1 MTPRPESS
9 GSRPKGTA
17 GEKIPEQPTAAQQKS
32 AAKKTAVPKQ
42 AAAKKAAPA
51 KATARKATAGKT
63 TVGKTAAKK
72 AATKKTAAKKTAVE
86 QPTPEAATAGTA
98 TVKKASAKKTAVEQ
112 PTPEAA
118 TAGTATVKKAS
129 AKKTAVE
136 QPTPETATVKKA
148 AAKKAAVKKS
158 AAKKATRVKA
168 TAGRTTAV
176 KAAAAK
182 STAAESVADEAAA
195 AKSPAAKTLG
205 KKTAAKKTAAKKAP
219 AKKAPA
225 KKPTT
230 AKTTV
235 GEATGAGATGAGA
248 TAAGAHAAEAPGAGA
263 PAAGAHAAEA
273 PGAGAPAKK
282 AAAKKTTPARTTVAK
297 AAAKRTGAGAAPAG
311 KPVAKKSA
319 AKKSAAKKAPARKAP
334 ATQAPSGQAPPEK
347 APPEKAP
354 TGQATAEKAPTGQA
368 SPDKAP
374 TGHAPAGKA
383 ASVQVAP
390 PEVEVAVSPA
400 VDAVDRERLL
410 GGTHHA
416 PHSVLGAHPV
426 PGGVAFRALRPYAL
440 SVTVVSGEL
449 RAELHDDGDGFFS
462 GLLPLREVPAYRLVV
477 EYEGTVLETE
487 DAYRFLPTLGDLDL
501 HLIGEGRHEE
511 LWTALGA
518 HPTVHQGVTGTR
530 FAVWAPNAQGVRVTG
545 TFNFWDG
552 TGHIMRSLG
561 SSGVW
566 ELFLPDVGEGELY
579 KFEITRPDGSK
590 TLRADPLARRTEVP
604 PATSSV
610 ITSSEYEW
618 GDAQWLA
625 RRAEV
630 PAHEAP
636 FSVYEV
642 HLPSW
647 RPGLTYRQLAEQLPG
662 YVKNLGFTH
671 VELMPVAEH
680 PFGGS
685 WGYQV
690 TGFYAPTA
698 RLGTPDDFR
707 YLVDSLHRA
716 GIGVLMD
723 WVPAHFPRDDWA
735 LAEFDG
741 RPLYEHEDPLRAAHP
756 DWGTLEFDFGRNEVR
771 NFLVA
776 NAVYWCEEF
785 HIDGLRVDAV
795 ASMLYLDYSREPGQ
809 WTPNEHGGRENLD
822 AVAFLQEMNA
832 TVYRRVPGVVTIAEE
847 STAWDGVTRA
857 THHKGPSGFG
867 GLGFGLKWNMGW
879 MHDSLQYMSHEPV
892 YRKYHHGEMTFSMV
906 YAYSENYVLP
916 ISHDE
921 VVHGKRS
928 LVSKMPGDWWQQ
940 RAGVRSYLGFMW
952 AHPGKQLL
960 FMGQEFA
967 QGAEWSEAHGPDWW
981 LLDPGYGAEPDHRG
995 VRDLV
1000 RDLNTVYRATPALW
1014 RLDTDPAGFEW
1025 IVGDAA
1031 DDNVLAF
1038 LRLDP
1043 EGVPVLAVSNFA
1055 PVTRQDYRLGVPDD
1069 VPAWHEA
1076 LNTDAARYGGS
1087 DVTNPHPVKPEPQS
1101 WHGRPASIRLTLPPL
1116 ATVWLRP
1123 A

>member
-9 GSRPKGTA
+9 GSHPKGTA

-42 AAAKKAAPA
+42 AAAKK
-51 KATARKATAGKT
+51 G
-63 TVGKTAAKK
+63 TAA
-72 AATKKTAAKKTAVE
+72 A
-86 QPTPEAATAGTA
+86 
-98 TVKKASAKKTAVEQ
+98 
-112 PTPEAA
+112 
-118 TAGTATVKKAS
+118 
-129 AKKTAVE
+129 
-136 QPTPETATVKKA
+136 KKA
-148 AAKKAAVKKS
+148 AAKKTPPAQSPAAKATAKKAAPAKTT
-158 AAKKATRVKA
+158 AAKKAVAKKAVAKKSGPAQAPAAKA
-168 TAGRTTAV
+168 TAKKVAATKAAAEQTAV
-176 KAAAAK
+176 KKTAASKTVAKKATAKKSAPAQAPAAKATAKKVAATKAAAEQTAVKKTAASKTVAKRTAVTKSAAEKAATAKAAATKTAAKATTRATTKAAAAK
-182 STAAESVADEAAA
+182 S
-195 AKSPAAKTLG
+195 P
-205 KKTAAKKTAAKKAP
+205 AKKAP
-219 AKKAPA
+219 AKKA
-225 KKPTT
+225 T
-230 AKTTV
+230 
-235 GEATGAGATGAGA
+235 
-248 TAAGAHAAEAPGAGA
+248 
-263 PAAGAHAAEA
+263 
-273 PGAGAPAKK
+273 AKK
-282 AAAKKTTPARTTVAK
+282 AAPLK
-297 AAAKRTGAGAAPAG
+297 
-311 KPVAKKSA
+311 
-319 AKKSAAKKAPARKAP
+319 
-334 ATQAPSGQAPPEK
+334 
-347 APPEKAP
+347 
-354 TGQATAEKAPTGQA
+354 ATAEKAA
-368 SPDKAP
+368 
-374 TGHAPAGKA
+374 APA
-383 ASVQVAP
+383 QVVP
-390 PEVEVAVSPA
+390 PEMEIAVSPA

-410 GGTHHA
+410 AGTHHA

-426 PGGVAFRALRPYAL
+426 PGGVAFRAFRPYAR
-440 SVTVVSGEL
+440 SVTVLSGEL
-449 RAELHDDGDGFFS
+449 RAELHDDGEGFFS
-462 GLLPLREVPAYRLVV
+462 GLLPLTDVPVYRLLV

-518 HPTVHQGVTGTR
+518 HPTTHQGVTGTR
-530 FAVWAPNAQGVRVTG
+530 FAVWAPNARGVRVAG

-552 TGHIMRSLG
+552 SGHVMRSLG

-566 ELFLPDVGEGELY
+566 ELFLPDIGEGELY
-579 KFEITRPDGSK
+579 KFEITRPDGTK
-590 TLRADPLARRTEVP
+590 TLRADPMARRTEVP

-610 ITSSEYEW
+610 ITSSAYEW
-618 GDAQWLA
+618 GDAEWLA
-625 RRAEV
+625 RRAEA
-630 PAHEAP
+630 PAHESP
-636 FSVYEV
+636 FSVYEI

-707 YLVDSLHRA
+707 YLVDALHRA

-892 YRKYHHGEMTFSMV
+892 HRKYHHGEMTFSMV

-1043 EGVPVLAVSNFA
+1043 EGTPILAVSNFA
-1055 PVTRQDYRLGVPDD
+1055 PVIRQDYRLGVPEEI
-1069 VPAWHEA
+1069 PAWHEA
-1076 LNTDAARYGGS
+1076 VNTDAGRYGGS
-1087 DVTNPHPVKPEPQS
+1087 DVTNPDPVKPEAQP

-1116 ATVWLRP
+1116 STVWLRP